1 MLAPPPGGL
10 LLAESP
16 VFFLSFGP
24 VLRRLQAL
32 TGGAH
37 GTLPLRSCLLGQ
49 RMSAQE
55 AHAAPVWSDYV
66 RTSLE
71 EAIISGERS
80 FDESQQTALE
90 VILSSRLSTIQGPP
104 GGELLGLL

>member
-1 MLAPPPGGL
+1 
-10 LLAESP
+10 
-16 VFFLSFGP
+16 
-24 VLRRLQAL
+24 
-32 TGGAH
+32 
-37 GTLPLRSCLLGQ
+37 
-49 RMSAQE
+49 MSAQE
-55 AHAAPVWSDYV
+55 AHAAPPWSDYV

-104 GGELLGLL
+104 GGELLRLL